1 VPLVKEYI
9 PYLIFGIVTGSIYG
23 ICAMGLV
30 LTYKTSGVFNF
41 GHGAVCALSAYAFFD
56 LRQEHGMAWPLAAF
70 IVVFVIGPLVGL
82 VMERLA
88 AGLAPVSTAY
98 KIVGTVGLLVFLQA
112 LIVLRYTGQGRRF
125 DYFFPQDEAF
135 SLQGVGVTVDSCI
148 TVGIGAAS
156 AIGLFAF
163 FRYTRLGTAIRG
175 VVDDPQLLD
184 MTGESPTKVRRTAW
198 VIGSIFASAS
208 GILFASTQQ
217 QVDVNVLSILI
228 VQAFGAATI
237 ALFRNLP
244 MCFVGGV
251 IVALAQKL
259 VSKDLS
265 TVSDELSGLDLTIPF
280 LVLFL
285 GLLVIPRKHLVEVGR
300 AVKPR
305 AAKASK
311 LALRDRRIVMGLV
324 FAAALTVP
332 AFSGTHQIAWN
343 VALTQVA
350 LFLSLHLL
358 VRVSGQISLGQIGFA
373 AIGASTFAHMLG
385 RGMPWLLALLIA
397 GLICIPVSLIIA
409 VPAIRL
415 SGLYLGLAT
424 FGFGIVL
431 NQFFYAKDYMFGF
444 GSVDTERPGFW
455 DMDTNEGRYYYG
467 LLAIAVLSIA
477 LVLWIERSRLGRLL
491 RGMADA
497 PVALSTLGL
506 AVNISRTIVFCIAGF
521 LAGIS
526 GALYASMFGAVSAES
541 YFFIQSLIVLAV
553 LAISGRR
560 TVVAAIVAPIL
571 LYVVP
576 NYITNEDFYQVLQ
589 MFFGLAAIFAAI
601 GSQGAFDRLYATNA
615 ARFSSRRVG
624 PASVRVED
632 YLEKKVGPPAAE
644 SDREPV
650 GASR

>member
-1 VPLVKEYI
+1 VPLVKEYL
-9 PYLIFGIVTGSIYG
+9 PYLIFGVVTGSIYG

-56 LRQEHGMAWPLAAF
+56 LRQQQGLPWQLAAF
-70 IVVFVIGPLVGL
+70 LVVFVMGPLVGL

-112 LIVLRYTGQGRRF
+112 AIVLRYTGQGRRF
-125 DYFFPQDEAF
+125 DYFLPQNQAF
-135 SLQGVGVTVDSCI
+135 SSQGVGVTVDSCI
-148 TVGIGAAS
+148 TVGIGAA
-156 AIGLFAF
+156 AALGLFVF

-251 IVALAQKL
+251 LVALAQKL

-265 TVSDELSGLDLTIPF
+265 TQTDQLAGLDLTVPF
-280 LVLFL
+280 IVLFL

-305 AAKASK
+305 AAKASRI
-311 LALRDRRIVMGLV
+311 ALRDRRILMGVLIGV
-324 FAAALTVP
+324 ALAIP

-343 VALTQVA
+343 VALTQVG
-350 LFLSLHLL
+350 LFMSLHLL

-373 AIGASTFAHMLG
+373 AIGASTFAHMLSD
-385 RGMPWLLALLIA
+385 GMPWLLALGIG
-397 GLICIPVSLIIA
+397 GLVCVPVSLIIA

-415 SGLYLGLAT
+415 SGLYLALAT

-431 NQFFYAKDYMFGF
+431 NQFFYAKKYMFGF
-444 GSVDTERPGFW
+444 GSVNTERPGIW
-455 DMDTNEGRYYYG
+455 NMQTNEAHYYYL
-467 LLAIAVLSIA
+467 LLAIALASVGI
-477 LVLWIERSRLGRLL
+477 VLWIERSRLGRLL

-506 AVNISRTIVFCIAGF
+506 AVNISRTLVFCIAGF

-526 GALYASMFGAVSAES
+526 GALYASMFGSVSAES

-560 TVVAAIVAPIL
+560 TVVAAVLAPVL
-571 LYVVP
+571 LYVLP
-576 NYITNEDFYQVLQ
+576 NYITNPNFFQVLQ

-601 GSQGAFDRLYATNA
+601 GSQGAFDRFYASTA

-624 PASVRVED
+624 PATVRVED
-632 YLEKKVGPPAAE
+632 YLDKVGRAAPAA
-644 SDREPV
+644 DREPV

>member
-1 VPLVKEYI
+1 MNEYL
-9 PYLIFGIVTGSIYG
+9 PYLIFGVVTGSIYG

-56 LRQEHGMAWPLAAF
+56 LRQQQGMSWPLAAF
-70 IVVFVIGPLVGL
+70 VVVFVIGPLVGL

-98 KIVGTVGLLVFLQA
+98 KIVGTVGLLVFIQA

-125 DYFFPQDEAF
+125 DYFLPQDEAF
-135 SLQGVGVTVDSCI
+135 AISGVGVTVDQCI
-148 TVGIGAAS
+148 TVGIGAAA

-184 MTGESPTKVRRTAW
+184 MTGESPTRVRRTAW

-217 QVDVNVLSILI
+217 QVDVNVLAILI

-265 TVSDELSGLDLTIPF
+265 TSSEQLAGLDLTVPF
-280 LVLFL
+280 IVLFL

-300 AVKPR
+300 QVKPR
-305 AAKASK
+305 AAKPSRVS
-311 LALRDRRIVMGLV
+311 LRDRRIILGLV
-324 FAAALTVP
+324 LAAALTVP

-343 VALTQVA
+343 VAATQVG
-350 LFLSLHLL
+350 LFMSLHLL
-358 VRVSGQISLGQIGFA
+358 VRISGQISLGQIGFA

-385 RGMPWLLALLIA
+385 RGMPWPAALLVA
-397 GLICIPVSLIIA
+397 GLICVPVSLVIA

-424 FGFGIVL
+424 LGFGIVL

-444 GSVDTERPGFW
+444 GSVDTERPTFW
-455 DMDTNEGRYYYG
+455 DMDTSESHYYYL
-467 LLAIAVLSIA
+467 LLAIAAACVA

-526 GALYASMFGAVSAES
+526 GALYASMFGSVSAES
-541 YFFIQSLIVLAV
+541 YFFVQSLIVLAV

-576 NYITNEDFYQVLQ
+576 NYITNEDFFQCLQ
-589 MFFGLAAIFAAI
+589 MFFGLAAIAAAI
-601 GSQGAFDRLYATNA
+601 GSQGAFDRAYAATA
-615 ARFSSRRVG
+615 ARHSSRRTG

-632 YLEKKVGPPAAE
+632 YLANKVSRPAPAE
-644 SDREPV
+644 DREPV